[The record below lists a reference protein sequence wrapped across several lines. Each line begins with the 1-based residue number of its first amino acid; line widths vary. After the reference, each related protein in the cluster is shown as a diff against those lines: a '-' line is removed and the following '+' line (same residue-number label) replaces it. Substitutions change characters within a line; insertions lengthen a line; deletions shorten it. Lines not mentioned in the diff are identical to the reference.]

1 MKPYAELLFAETM
14 DNIDCAKKQIRAIIS
29 KSSVPED
36 PRHAD
41 NVLEW
46 LLKLKPDADEALQ
59 IAALAHDID
68 RADDRT
74 KIKRADFDDYDQFK
88 AAHAY
93 HSAAILKQILQQC
106 QVESSVTENACQ
118 LVEQHE
124 VGGDPRSDLLK
135 DADSIS
141 YFEVN
146 MPLYFQREG
155 YEETLRRCIWGYQ
168 RLSPKMKEVCQKLT
182 YSHDVL
188 DKILKETVSTAFDR

>member
-1 MKPYAELLFAETM
+1 MKPYAELVFAETM
-14 DNIDCAKKQIRAIIS
+14 DSIDCAKQQIRAIIS

-36 PRHAD
+36 PRHAE

-88 AAHAY
+88 ATHAY

-106 QVESSVTENACQ
+106 QVEPSIVDNACE

-155 YEETLRRCIWGYQ
+155 YEETLRRSIWGYH
-168 RLSPKMKEVCQKLT
+168 RLSPKMKKVCQKLS
-182 YSHDVL
+182 YSHDLL
-188 DKILKETVSTAFDR
+188 DKILTEVVSTSLES